1 MRRSCWAL
9 ALAVIAAVGRVGAQQ
24 SITIEAP
31 HHSETAKLLRA
42 AIAAP
47 HDVLLADSSRRLVLP
62 RGTGLPRTV
71 IVLGGSASVGAAV
84 RGDVIVVDGD
94 LYLRPGAS
102 IDGRAIAIGGG
113 VYGST
118 LARVTGGI
126 RSIRDRTFHVSNTA
140 NTLVLRYENLEAH
153 DSAVELPVL
162 DGLRIPLY
170 DRVDG
175 LSVPWGPILRP
186 TSRVEFEPTITYR
199 SHIGEWDLGAHLLDR
214 AGETW
219 RLTLDARRSTFTND
233 AWIYSDLI
241 NSFNALTVGH
251 DIRNYYR
258 ADRGEV
264 ALARTDRT
272 TTAEFETGFGLLTE
286 RAWSVGSADTLG
298 SRPWTFFSRGDAEK
312 FLRANPLVERGR
324 ITSAFAGT
332 TMHWRFG
339 DVLTS
344 AAARVEVPLETP
356 SDARFLQLTID
367 ASMRFPTFG
376 VQRFRTDVHLVAT
389 PGDTAPPQRF
399 AYLGGSGT
407 LPVIENP
414 LSLGGDQLLLIDSR
428 YEIPLTRYTVPFAG
442 APTLALRHR
451 IGSAGVQRLPRF
463 VQNVGVMATLSFLR
477 VEYSLDPATR
487 NDRISL
493 SLSFAR

>member
-1 MRRSCWAL
+1 
-9 ALAVIAAVGRVGAQQ
+9 
-24 SITIEAP
+24 
-31 HHSETAKLLRA
+31 
-42 AIAAP
+42 
-47 HDVLLADSSRRLVLP
+47 
-62 RGTGLPRTV
+62 
-71 IVLGGSASVGAAV
+71 
-84 RGDVIVVDGD
+84 
-94 LYLRPGAS
+94 
-102 IDGRAIAIGGG
+102 
-113 VYGST
+113 
-118 LARVTGGI
+118 
-126 RSIRDRTFHVSNTA
+126 
-140 NTLVLRYENLEAH
+140 
-153 DSAVELPVL
+153 
-162 DGLRIPLY
+162 
-170 DRVDG
+170 
-175 LSVPWGPILRP
+175 
-186 TSRVEFEPTITYR
+186 
-199 SHIGEWDLGAHLLDR
+199 
-214 AGETW
+214 
-219 RLTLDARRSTFTND
+219 
-233 AWIYSDLI
+233 
-241 NSFNALTVGH
+241 
-251 DIRNYYR
+251 
-258 ADRGEV
+258 
-264 ALARTDRT
+264 
-272 TTAEFETGFGLLTE
+272 
-286 RAWSVGSADTLG
+286 
-298 SRPWTFFSRGDAEK
+298 
-312 FLRANPLVERGR
+312 VERGR